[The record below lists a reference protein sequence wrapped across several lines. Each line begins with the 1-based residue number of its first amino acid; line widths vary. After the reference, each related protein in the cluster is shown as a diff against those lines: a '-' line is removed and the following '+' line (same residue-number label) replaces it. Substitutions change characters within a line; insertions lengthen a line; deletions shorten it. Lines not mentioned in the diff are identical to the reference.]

1 MNDLAYADLNLNPL
15 KREAICRNKRVKVK
29 GTSFRLLLLLVS
41 NADDIVSRQSIFKD
55 VWGFHFDPGTKRI
68 EVQLNYLRKVLRL
81 LDSSTVIETH
91 RGKGLRLYEAAQQRP
106 GTGIQHSHQ
115 ELA

>member
-15 KREAICRNKRVKVK
+15 KREAVCRNKRIIVK

-81 LDSSTVIETH
+81 LDSTTAIETH
-91 RGKGLRLYEAAQQRP
+91 RGKGLRLYEVDKQRP
-106 GTGIQHSHQ
+106 CTKTKCSHQ
-115 ELA
+115 